1 MAPGGEPLH
10 EMEVKSLARGRM
22 CVNKVIA
29 EPSRRGPRD
38 GRQKGLRGNSIAF
51 PQAKIELM
59 QGTELPPTAQEASRF
74 LAESVVIALA
84 GVDVEDLHNARFA
97 EIRRRPYV
105 K

>member
-29 EPSRRGPRD
+29 EPLRRGPRD

-51 PQAKIELM
+51 PQAKISLLYTSDAADEPLW
-59 QGTELPPTAQEASRF
+59 G
-74 LAESVVIALA
+74 
-84 GVDVEDLHNARFA
+84 DLGGCCSTKKKKHNK
-97 EIRRRPYV
+97 Y
-105 K
+105 